1 MLSLQC
7 PADVSYVAVTSGL
20 RRTGRGRVL
29 PDWYVPPPS
38 RRTCPS
44 PSGNYRA
51 SQKANS
57 FELPLVSRNAVY
69 DCAQDFN
76 VLDLARV
83 DRMQVF
89 G

>member
-1 MLSLQC
+1 MTGGGRLS
-7 PADVSYVAVTSGL
+7 PVAVLFPVSTC
-20 RRTGRGRVL
+20 
-29 PDWYVPPPS
+29 
-38 RRTCPS
+38 TCPS
-44 PSGNYRA
+44 RA
-51 SQKANS
+51 ATIGHPKNLSIGKL
-57 FELPLVSRNAVY
+57 FELPLVSRNAIY

>member
-1 MLSLQC
+1 MTLERPSRNCRARRDSTRVERQL
-7 PADVSYVAVTSGL
+7 SGL
-20 RRTGRGRVL
+20 PKNTLSIGKL
-29 PDWYVPPPS
+29 
-38 RRTCPS
+38 
-44 PSGNYRA
+44 
-51 SQKANS
+51 
-57 FELPLVSRNAVY
+57 FELPLVSRNAIY

>member
-1 MLSLQC
+1 MVLSVIG
-7 PADVSYVAVTSGL
+7 A
-20 RRTGRGRVL
+20 
-29 PDWYVPPPS
+29 S
-38 RRTCPS
+38 RPRTCPS
-44 PSGNYRA
+44 RA
-51 SQKANS
+51 ATIGHPKNTLSIGKL
-57 FELPLVSRNAVY
+57 FELPLVSRNAIH